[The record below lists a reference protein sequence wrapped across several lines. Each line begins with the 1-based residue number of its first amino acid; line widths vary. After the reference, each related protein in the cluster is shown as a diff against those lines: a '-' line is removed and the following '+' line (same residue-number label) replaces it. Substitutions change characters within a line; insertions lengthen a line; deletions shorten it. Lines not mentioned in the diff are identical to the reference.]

1 LLDINT
7 YKKKNIS
14 EGGQVD
20 IKDYL
25 RYMLDTG
32 NSYIMQAIEDISDEE
47 SLEQG
52 GLTIN
57 HIRWN
62 SGHLL
67 GSAGMMLELLG
78 ERNDIP
84 EDWKKVFTFA
94 AELSKDT
101 SVYPSMQEI
110 REKLN
115 ETYDRISE
123 ALEKVSIEE
132 LESEKEIS
140 PEWKAT
146 PAQALLFFFKHEFYH
161 LGQITTLRKI
171 LGRERMFR

>member
-1 LLDINT
+1 M
-7 YKKKNIS
+7 
-14 EGGQVD
+14 D

-25 RYMLDTG
+25 KYMLDEG
-32 NSYIMQAIEDISDEE
+32 FPYIKQAIEDISDEE

-62 SGHLL
+62 AGHLL
-67 GSAGMMLELLG
+67 RSAGMMAELLG
-78 ERNDIP
+78 ERHNIP
-84 EDWKKVFTFA
+84 EAWSQVFTWA
-94 AELSKDT
+94 TELSKDT

-110 REKLN
+110 RDKLS
-115 ETYDRISE
+115 ETYDLISE
-123 ALEKVSIEE
+123 ALVKIPVQE
-132 LESEKEIS
+132 LEIEKEIS

-161 LGQITTLRKI
+161 LGQIATLRKI
-171 LGRERMFR
+171 LGRERMYG